1 MSLTG
6 TAFFW
11 VTIGLVVAA
20 LAGLLVGWNRVPG
33 PLPVRV
39 VARAVMAMACQ
50 VTAVLTVLV
59 WVNNTYGLY
68 DSWADL
74 LGGGNGQV
82 RLATGRADLHQAGG
96 AVTADVRRVRFT
108 PLQNGVLRTTV
119 TGPRSHIT
127 GEIDVWLPPQY
138 DEPAYRRTAFPVVE
152 LLPGY
157 PGTPRAWFGA
167 MGAQRELSA
176 LIRANEVRPMI
187 LVAPKMNVLGPVDPG
202 CADLPHGSRTS
213 TWLGVDAPE
222 LVKQNFRVAPDAAH
236 WAVMGYSAGAYC
248 AVNLALHHPRTL
260 HAAVSL
266 SGYNAPVAR
275 LVTRHPALARANNLY
290 LELRDAR
297 RQPDIALLMAGSEQ
311 DGNTVYAAR
320 SLLGELRHP
329 GASRLLTVTRG
340 GHNTRVWRAML
351 PTALRWIAGQMPQTV
366 P

>member
-1 MSLTG
+1 
-6 TAFFW
+6 
-11 VTIGLVVAA
+11 VVAA
-20 LAGLLVGWNRVPG
+20 LAGLLVGWNRLPG

-50 VTAVLTVLV
+50 ATAVLTVLV

-82 RLATGRADLHQAGG
+82 RLATGRADLHQDGG

-138 DEPAYRRTAFPVVE
+138 YEPAYRRTAFPVVE

-248 AVNLALHHPRTL
+248 AVNLVLHHPRTL

-275 LVTRHPALARANNLY
+275 LVTRHPALARANNPY

-311 DGNTVYAAR
+311 DGDTVYAAR